1 MSVATT
7 IRQKLENALSP
18 VAVEIH
24 DDSHKHAG
32 HAGARPGGETHF
44 RVHVV
49 AAAFDGTTR
58 VERQRRIYGILAD
71 EMAGPVHALQI
82 RAETPEEAARAKQR
96 G

>member
-7 IRQKLENALSP
+7 IRRKLENALSP
-18 VAVEIH
+18 VAVEVH

-49 AAAFDGTTR
+49 SAAFDGATR

-82 RAETPEEAARAKQR
+82 RAETPEEASRAQER